1 MPDSTQWEWSRPVL
15 EVTAGRK
22 VKGTETCGH
31 TMMDLGTSLMTGS
44 KDNFKKLPSA
54 CDFHVGQ
61 TGVGLLLD
69 L

>member
-1 MPDSTQWEWSRPVL
+1 MGVVPPNSVDE
-15 EVTAGRK
+15 GHK

-31 TMMDLGTSLMTGS
+31 TMMDLGTSLMTSS
-44 KDNFKKLPSA
+44 KKKSKLPSA

-61 TGVGLLLD
+61 TGTGLLWD